1 MRRTLLPIAMLAAA
15 LLLLGIAARAVFA
28 PDPRDDLRRAD
39 ALFLAGRYHDARA
52 AYAALTARWPR
63 FAPGWLRLG
72 VVSALRA
79 EPAAADTALLA
90 AVGAG
95 AAPADLALARLYPGA
110 LAARAGQA
118 GQAREF
124 WAQVSAPARLLAAR
138 RLLEAEQLL
147 AEGQYA
153 AAEASYRFRRRPATC
168 RPAGGWPPPR
178 AFLALLRA
186 SSGPGC
192 GARAAWRARRTPA
205 ADNPADAWL
214 EPLRPPGDAAN
225 SQLRAALDAPPEQRA
240 QLLGQVY
247 LAARLYP
254 LAEAQFAQ
262 VPPGGAYARAAAA
275 YTAYTR
281 WSAGDRAEGLRQ
293 LQALAEAAPDDP
305 RARALLALALL
316 SEQDADAARAQLEAL
331 QALAPRAA
339 DTQLAWAQWHTAE
352 HDYVAAAAAYAQ
364 ALRDAAPDQRG
375 GYALALARF
384 HVESALDLCGAGVA
398 GATSA
403 SQALPNDPRA
413 WVVLAAAQ
421 LGCGDAGAARAAAEQ
436 ALRLAPADAEAAYY
450 LGRALAQLG
459 DRPAARAALI
469 RAADSAP
476 ASAWRVRAEQQ
487 IDLLGP

>member
-1 MRRTLLPIAMLAAA
+1 MLAAA

-95 AAPADLALARLYPGA
+95 AAPADLALARLYQGA

-138 RLLEAEQLL
+138 RLLEAEQQL

-153 AAEASYRFRRRPATC
+153 AAEASYRSAQAGDLPASW
-168 RPAGGWPPPR
+168 RMAAAAR
-178 AFLALLRA
+178 LALLRA
-186 SSGPGC
+186 SSDPAAARELL
-192 GARAAWRARRTPA
+192 GARGTPA
-205 ADNPADAWL
+205 ADSPADAWL

-225 SQLRAALDAPPEQRA
+225 SQLRAALDAPAEQRA

-275 YTAYTR
+275 YAAYTR

-339 DTQLAWAQWHTAE
+339 DTQLAWAQWHTAA

-384 HVESALDLCGAGVA
+384 HVESVLDLCGAGVA